1 MFKKAKHLILPLV
14 LLALLFVS
22 CDKDNGA
29 SPQDTSGAASYGE
42 QDWNWKK
49 QSHGGLQ
56 IDTAWDGE
64 TTIFF

>member
-1 MFKKAKHLILPLV
+1 M